1 MIDYFSHA
9 DGLATFRPVGEYTLV
24 SIVEAVNRAIAQCR
38 EQRIGRLLV
47 VTHKVTGVSP
57 PTLVDR
63 FLAVEDWAHV
73 AKGRV
78 VVGLAISAANIHPQK
93 FGVKVAASFGLT
105 LDAFAT
111 EAEALEWLSRY
122 DAKGRRKNTS
132 APQPA
137 WSDSGAL
144 RVSVRHLARLA
155 SNQRP
160 VRLAT
165 GNIVPTIALLIWVA
179 ARAKACRRPQDATAC

>member
-1 MIDYFSHA
+1 MFTRLVGGFANLTGAPPPRHITAPRLAMIDYFSHA

-122 DAKGRRKNTS
+122 DDKGAAKKI
-132 APQPA
+132 
-137 WSDSGAL
+137 
-144 RVSVRHLARLA
+144 VARL
-155 SNQRP
+155 NRP
-160 VRLAT
+160 GAT
-165 GNIVPTIALLIWVA
+165 P
-179 ARAKACRRPQDATAC
+179 AR